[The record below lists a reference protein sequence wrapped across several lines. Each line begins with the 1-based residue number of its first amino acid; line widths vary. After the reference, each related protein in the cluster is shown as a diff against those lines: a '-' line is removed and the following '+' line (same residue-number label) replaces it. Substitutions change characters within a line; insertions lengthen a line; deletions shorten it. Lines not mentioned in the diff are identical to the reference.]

1 MCHLSKNILTALLAL
16 TATLSFAQSTPA
28 LEKSKSLIEGSY
40 NLVEW
45 MDGDKRLYPPEVSAR
60 VIIKDGIFTYASN
73 KSVGSDQLSYS
84 GIGAYKITSTTYSY
98 GYSSY
103 MIASRANGI
112 SDVQLKESSSPEM
125 ALPKM
130 RAFDLVIMGKDIKAI
145 NGERFWI
152 FSEHGMTYSDP
163 TIKIKRVYK
172 RIVSEKTN

>member
-1 MCHLSKNILTALLAL
+1 MSHLKNLILVTTLVL
-16 TATLSFAQSTPA
+16 TFSLSFAQPA
-28 LEKSKSLIEGSY
+28 PGLEKAKLLIEGSY

-45 MDGDKRLYPPEVSAR
+45 MDGDKRLYPQDVSAR

-84 GIGAYKITSTTYSY
+84 GIGAYKITSSTYSY

-103 MIASRANGI
+103 MIASRVNGI

-130 RAFDLVIMGKDIKAI
+130 RVFDLVSMGKEIKAI

-152 FSEHGMTYSDP
+152 FSEDGMTYSDP
-163 TIKIKRVYK
+163 TIKIKRIYK
-172 RIVSEKTN
+172 RIVSEKN